1 MKIINKLT
9 LRHMKLNKRRTF
21 VTMIGIIISVAMI
34 TAVSTVAYSIM
45 DYMARDAMET
55 EGRFHLKLSNYYYK
69 DNEKIIDEL
78 DAENYALMKP
88 IGDYVYAD
96 NEDGSVD
103 IEPYVYDE
111 NADEIVDAFRIVA
124 VQDNFYEMQE
134 IELIEGHYPENGTE
148 ILLSVSMN
156 TVFGYKELG
165 DTITIGGNTYTVCGL
180 ISGYEFE
187 WRELSLPMA
196 MTHPIYTRL
205 DTDTLQ
211 DDDLISG
218 YFYAGGILDNLEEQA
233 EELQQTLQSSGV
245 PQYELIGEDET
256 WFCDGVGINYNYRVL
271 MYLGLSQYD
280 NINFVMEAFKL
291 ILIVIIMVGSVSLI
305 ANGFIISI
313 SERSRYLGMLAS
325 VGATKKQKRSSV
337 YFEGFFEGIIAIPFG
352 ILAGIG
358 GIAITFKC
366 IMPLIRE
373 LSGSDTELCV
383 VVNGSVIIWTVVFSV
398 LTIFLSAYFPAKRA
412 SKISAIDAIR
422 QSKDVKITSKS
433 VKTSGITRKIF
444 GFEGELALKNL
455 KRNKKRYRVTVFSMF
470 ISLTLFI
477 SVYSLV
483 YYMKESVYFEMG
495 EVGYDI
501 YITPMTYSVNSES
514 IDDIGDDNENNVESD
529 FINMTDQLL
538 EKGSAYIDK
547 AQRYI
552 DIRYNGSV
560 PELKMGDLQDYFN
573 DDYWSYLKKCDMT
586 HWTPSIY
593 MVSMNE
599 KDLKAYLDGI
609 GISYD
614 DFVSDKDNIIL
625 FDGMRQ
631 TVYAQDDR
639 LVYYGDVL
647 DNKLQTLQFQ
657 YTIYEE
663 SIHQDEAGNIY
674 TAFEEKGVKDIDFN
688 IYSREDKF
696 MGLSEYII
704 YILITPEKL
713 EELADYGTMGDYYIA
728 LDVNDDKK
736 TVELYEDILATLGY
750 DESDYQLYNYTEQVE
765 VMENSML
772 LISVFVYGFIILMS
786 LICIANIVN
795 TISTSLALRRKEFA
809 MLKSVGMTDR
819 AFNKMIAYE
828 SAFYGIKAVIFG
840 LPVGTAVMLLIRYF
854 VTDSFDMELGIPW
867 MGYLIA
873 IIGVFAV
880 IGVTMLYS
888 SRKIKKANVIEAL
901 RDENV

>member
-45 DYMARDAMET
+45 DYMARGAMET

-78 DAENYALMKP
+78 EAENYALLKP
-88 IGDYVYAD
+88 IGDYVYTTD
-96 NEDGSVD
+96 SENGSVA

-111 NADEIVDAFRIVA
+111 NANEFVDAFRIVA
-124 VQDNFYEMQE
+124 VQDNFYDMQA
-134 IELIEGHYPENGTE
+134 IELLEGHYPENGTE
-148 ILLSVSMN
+148 ILLSTSMSA
-156 TVFGYKELG
+156 VFGDKELG
-165 DTITIGGNTYTVCGL
+165 ETITIGGKDYTVCGRIL
-180 ISGYEFE
+180 GTEFE

-211 DDDLISG
+211 DDDLVSG
-218 YFYAGGILDNLEEQA
+218 YFYAGGILDDLEEQA

-256 WFCDGVGINYNYRVL
+256 WFCDSVGINYNYRVL
-271 MYLGLSQYD
+271 TYLGLSQYG
-280 NINFVMEAFKL
+280 NINNVMDSFKL
-291 ILIVIIMVGSVSLI
+291 ILIVIVMVGSVSLI

-325 VGATKKQKRSSV
+325 VGATKKQKRGSV
-337 YFEGFFEGIIAIPFG
+337 YFEGFLEGIIAIPFG

-366 IMPLIRE
+366 IAPLIRE
-373 LSGSDTELCV
+373 LSGSGTELNV

-422 QSKDVKITSKS
+422 QSKDVKITSKN
-433 VKTSGITRKIF
+433 VKTMGITRKIF

-483 YYMKESVYFEMG
+483 YYMKESVYVEM
-495 EVGYDI
+495 EEIGYDI
-501 YITPMTYSVNSES
+501 EISPGQYVLNSETGEDNSS
-514 IDDIGDDNENNVESD
+514 IETD
-529 FINMTDQLL
+529 FVNFTDQLID
-538 EKGSAYIDK
+538 KGSKYIE
-547 AQRYI
+547 ASQRYMYVGI
-552 DIRYNGSV
+552 NNSYMG
-560 PELKMGDLQDYFN
+560 LKMAADKSTFDADYCKYIEASN
-573 DDYWSYLKKCDMT
+573 QIISPHYIQVIT
-586 HWTPSIY
+586 
-593 MVSMNE
+593 MNE
-599 KDLKAYLDGI
+599 TDMKAYFSKI
-609 GISYD
+609 GIDYNE
-614 DFVSDKDNIIL
+614 FVADKDNIIL
-625 FDGMRQ
+625 FDGLKEIG
-631 TVYAQDDR
+631 YNEDER
-639 LVYYGDVL
+639 LVYNGDL
-647 DNKLQTLQFQ
+647 INDELETLKFSFEL
-657 YTIYEE
+657 Y
-663 SIHQDEAGNIY
+663 DENVIEDKDGSYRSEMI
-674 TAFEEKGVKDIDFN
+674 EKGTLDINFN
-688 IYSREDKF
+688 IYSREDKI
-696 MGLSEYII
+696 MGLAKNYI
-704 YILITPEKL
+704 YILLTPEKVK
-713 EELADYGTMGDYYIA
+713 ELGEYGATVDYYLV
-728 LDVNDDKK
+728 LDVNDDDK
-736 TVELYEDILATLGY
+736 VLDLVEDIGTATGY
-750 DESDYQLYNYTEQVE
+750 DDSNYYLYNYTEQVE
-765 VMENSML
+765 TLEKSML
-772 LISVFVYGFIILMS
+772 LISVFVYGFIILMA
-786 LICIANIVN
+786 LICVANIVN

-809 MLKSVGMTDR
+809 MLKSVGMTDK

-840 LPVGTAVMLLIRYF
+840 LPVGTAVMLLIRHII
-854 VTDSFDMELGIPW
+854 TDSLAVEFGIPW

-873 IIGVFAV
+873 IIGVFTV